1 MSSKKGISP
10 FVMFN
15 VTMQNH
21 NPYTKKS
28 SFKEPIKVTSFQA
41 DPEVEQYLSL
51 VHESDAG
58 IAKINCIL

>member
-1 MSSKKGISP
+1 
-10 FVMFN
+10 MFN

-28 SFKEPIKVTSFQA
+28 SFKEPIKVTSFQV

-51 VHESDAG
+51 IHESDA
-58 IAKINCIL
+58 ALQN